1 MKPYVLVIPLLFVFN
16 IGYANTAFFSQA
28 KEVLLAKNHDSKS
41 GHGMLIQNLPG
52 QKKTAYGFHSG
63 DRAHWMSI
71 YGSVTY
77 NQLGKEFPLGGM
89 NEAGLV
95 VEHLFLGTSEY
106 PELEVPSLTE
116 LEWIQYQLDNYGSV
130 TEVLANLHGLR
141 IRPLETVHFMVAD
154 PCGNSA
160 VIDFVGRD
168 ILVSKKE
175 GSFQVMTQT
184 SAEIA
189 FSHFTENHDKISK
202 SGNTALDK
210 YTLLMGHLSL
220 NSNLDVKLS
229 FDLLDISS
237 NKNGQQ
243 RTQWGVVY
251 DLGTKC
257 IYLKTQSFP
266 QIRSVCL
273 SEFEFDSKSKIL
285 ASPIQ
290 TKSLQWSP
298 MTPSTHANLLALGLK
313 HEQLKLDE
321 DNFVQHLTDPSI
333 AGLDSVY
340 SRNQVDLVIRF
351 VTNKP
356 SGLVS
361 YIFKQDQMAPQ
372 SGNGLKS
379 GQFVVEKKETV
390 RVIYNMP
397 KVQLALAC
405 FQDTEFKGMIE
416 SKLDPNSSGFS
427 FLRTQGYHSGNM
439 PKYVDTKIDLRQQT
453 DITVRIK

>member
-1 MKPYVLVIPLLFVFN
+1 MKPYVLVIPLLFVFK
-16 IGYANTAFFSQA
+16 IGYTNTAFFSQG
-28 KEVLLAKNHDSKS
+28 KEILLAKNHDSKS

-63 DRAHWMSI
+63 DRAQWMSI

-106 PELEVPSLTE
+106 PELETPSLTE

-130 TEVLANLHGLR
+130 NEVVANLHRLR
-141 IRPLETVHFMVAD
+141 IRPLETVHFIVAD

-168 ILVSKKE
+168 IQITRKE
-175 GSFQVMTQT
+175 GSYQVMTQT
-184 SAEIA
+184 SAETA
-189 FSHFTENHDKISK
+189 LSHFAENHEKTTK
-202 SGNTALDK
+202 SGNSALDK
-210 YTLLMGHLSL
+210 YALLMGHLGL
-220 NSNLDVKLS
+220 NPNPDIKSS

-237 NKNGQQ
+237 NKSGQQ
-243 RTQWGVVY
+243 KTQWGVVY
-251 DLGTKC
+251 DLDSKC

-266 QIRSVCL
+266 QVRSVCL
-273 SEFEFDSKSKIL
+273 SEFEFDSKSITL

-298 MTPSTHANLLALGLK
+298 MTANTHANLLALGLK

-321 DNFVQHLTDPSI
+321 DNFVQHMTDPI
-333 AGLDSVY
+333 HAVLDSVY
-340 SRNQVDLVIRF
+340 SKNQVDLVVRF

-361 YIFKQDQMAPQ
+361 YIFKQDQLANQ

-405 FQDTEFKGMIE
+405 FQDTEFKGTIE

-439 PKYVDTKIDLRQQT
+439 PKYVDAKIDLRQQT
-453 DITVRIK
+453 DVTVRIK